1 MATMQTAVPN
11 HRVEAPVQELKS
23 KLDEVPATNWKEKLG
38 KRFGRAQLEKL
49 FQKRKLITNELRK
62 IPDRMQK
69 VTNQARLVMELTDDF
84 RSGKYRSVSWV
95 SIAVGAACLVYAV
108 SPGDVIPDALPVLG
122 ALDDMVILTLAIR
135 FLEKDLR
142 AYARSKG
149 YDEKDYF

>member
-1 MATMQTAVPN
+1 MATMQTAVPTL
-11 HRVEAPVQELKS
+11 VAAPTEPDL
-23 KLDEVPATNWKEKLG
+23 KLDAVPASTWKEKLA
-38 KRFGRAQLEKL
+38 KRFGRPQLEKL
-49 FQKRKLITNELRK
+49 FEKRKLITNELRK

-84 RSGKYRSVSWV
+84 RSGRYRSISWL

-108 SPGDVIPDALPVLG
+108 SPGDVIPDALPGVG
-122 ALDDMVILTLAIR
+122 ALDDMVVLTLAMR

-149 YDEKDYF
+149 YDEKQYF